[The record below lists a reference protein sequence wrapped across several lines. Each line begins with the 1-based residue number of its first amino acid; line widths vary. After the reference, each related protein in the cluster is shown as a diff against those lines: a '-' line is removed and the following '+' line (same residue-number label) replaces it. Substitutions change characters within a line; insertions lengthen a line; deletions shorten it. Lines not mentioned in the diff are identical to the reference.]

1 MVVRNIKRAYDP
13 VMPTRLIVS
22 SLLLIIVSLFTS
34 GCATITRGSKD
45 VLVVE
50 STPSGADV
58 SLSSGQ
64 AGRTP
69 ASFKLPRADALVVT
83 ISKAGYETVTVN
95 VTPHI
100 SGAGGAGMAGNV
112 LLGGLVG
119 AAVDAGTGAMKDLK
133 PNPVQVTLVKLEASP
148 GTVQA
153 APADKSLS
161 DKLRELKVAL
171 DSGLLSKEEYDQ
183 QRAKI
188 LKSDSSS
195 G

>member
-1 MVVRNIKRAYDP
+1 MLTPRSIAVAFCLC
-13 VMPTRLIVS
+13 LI
-22 SLLLIIVSLFTS
+22 SLFTS

-64 AGRTP
+64 SGKTP

-83 ISKAGYETVTVN
+83 VSKKGYETVTVN

-133 PNPVQVTLVKLEASP
+133 PNPVQVTLVKLD
-148 GTVQA
+148 GTDQLA
-153 APADKSLS
+153 GSSGPAERSLS
-161 DKLRELKVAL
+161 DRLRELKSAH
-171 DSGLLSKEEYDQ
+171 DSGLLTKDEYDQ
-183 QRAKI
+183 QKAKI
-188 LKSDSSS
+188 LQSDSAS
-195 G
+195 GGGR

>member
-1 MVVRNIKRAYDP
+1 MTPKPLVA
-13 VMPTRLIVS
+13 
-22 SLLLIIVSLFTS
+22 SLLLFTLSLFTS

-64 AGRTP
+64 AGKTP
-69 ASFKLPRADALVVT
+69 ASFKLPREDALVVT
-83 ISKAGYETVTVN
+83 ISKPGYETVAVN

-100 SGAGGAGMAGNV
+100 SGAGGMAMAGNAV
-112 LLGGLVG
+112 IGGGLIG
-119 AAVDAGTGAMKDLK
+119 AAVDASTGAMKDLK
-133 PNPVQVTLVKLEASP
+133 PNPIQVTLVRIGAPAEANQ
-148 GTVQA
+148 V

-161 DKLRELKVAL
+161 DKLRELKAAF
-171 DSGLLSKEEYDQ
+171 DSGLLSKEEYEQ

-188 LKSDSSS
+188 LKSDSAS

>member
-1 MVVRNIKRAYDP
+1 MAPKP
-13 VMPTRLIVS
+13 LIA
-22 SLLLIIVSLFTS
+22 SLLLLTLSLFTS

-64 AGRTP
+64 AGKTP

-133 PNPVQVTLVKLEASP
+133 PNPVQVTLVKLEQSP
-148 GTVQA
+148 NA
-153 APADKSLS
+153 AQVAPTDKSLS
-161 DKLRELKVAL
+161 DKLRELKVAFE
-171 DSGLLSKEEYDQ
+171 SGLLSKEEYEQ

-188 LKSDSSS
+188 LKSDSAS

>member
-1 MVVRNIKRAYDP
+1 MAPKP
-13 VMPTRLIVS
+13 LIA
-22 SLLLIIVSLFTS
+22 SLLLLTLSLFTS

-64 AGRTP
+64 AGKTP
-69 ASFKLPRADALVVT
+69 ASFKLPREDALVVT
-83 ISKAGYETVTVN
+83 ISKPGYETVAVN

-100 SGAGGAGMAGNV
+100 SGSGGLAMAGNAV
-112 LLGGLVG
+112 IGGGLIG

-133 PNPVQVTLVKLEASP
+133 PNPIKVTLVRIGTTGEANQP
-148 GTVQA
+148 VPA
-153 APADKSLS
+153 ATSLS
-161 DKLRELKVAL
+161 EKLRELKSAF
-171 DSGLLSKEEYDQ
+171 DSGLLSKEEYEQ

-188 LKSDSSS
+188 LQSN
-195 G
+195 